1 MTKVSCSNASFSPLF
16 LEEGAAAPAHSELN
30 VAVQKLL
37 NTHVLI
43 SLTDTQGII
52 IYANEKFCAVSGY
65 TEIELLGQTH
75 SLINSGY
82 HSKEFIA
89 QLWQIISK
97 GETWHGQFCN
107 RRKNGEIYWVD
118 STIAP
123 LFNEAGEPY
132 QYLSIRRDITEQKNA
147 ELKLL
152 TLKQGLET
160 SNEMVLITDAKGVI
174 EYVNPAFCRLSG
186 WLETQLLGHKPAL
199 LNSDNTDLQTL
210 ANMYDTLKQGKMWTG
225 RLLNRR
231 QVIEYTFTEEPKTV
245 DYWAAVSVTPIFK
258 ANGDL
263 SGYVQS
269 QRDISVQVA
278 KEENLHSEHADK
290 AAKLDIAQ
298 VLQQQKPL
306 KTRFTEV
313 LALLFELQTF
323 NSQRKGTVLITNA
336 DAKFLDVFVRLG
348 HFSEDFIQNE
358 PRILIGK
365 GIWGKAAKS
374 TEITITDTCFCDSCE
389 EVEGD
394 DNHIHGHYIVPMIYA
409 GKVMGVFILYTNTHP
424 PQNMARLAML
434 KQVGEMMALS
444 LLQEQAQHSLDLARE
459 MTVKMTDMKSEF
471 LTNMSHEIRTPMNGI
486 LGMLDLLRD
495 SDLTQAQTD
504 LLDTA
509 ASSMES
515 LLATLNDILDFSKLE
530 AHKVELEHIEFHLP
544 VLVED
549 VCALL
554 SSHAADHKI
563 ELTCF
568 IPANFPILWQ
578 GDPTRLRQILINLLD
593 NALKFTEQGEVNVR
607 VMQTVGIDGDVQC
620 RFEIQDTGVGI
631 SAEQQTKLFKPFNQ
645 TDSSLSH
652 FHGGVGLGLSICKN
666 LVDMMHGAIGVES
679 VLGEETTFWFD
690 LPLTPSFQQPPMLPS
705 YLTGVKVLLID
716 DNATNRHIL
725 SHHLEAWQC
734 VVQPE
739 NSGHA
744 ALLELEIAASNDQP
758 YDVVIIDFQL
768 PDMDGC
774 ELARAMN
781 VNPILSHTPRLLLS
795 SNNFIGENEKHNLG
809 FSYCLCKPVR
819 PLQLFDALWNT
830 ISLPPQ
836 HNTTVKIEVNHIDY
850 ADKHILLVEDNAINQ
865 RVIIS
870 TLSRFNIAP
879 DVAKNSA
886 EAIELLKNNAYDL
899 ILMDCQ
905 MPIIDGYET
914 VQRLRAQELAM
925 YHTVS
930 IPIVALTTHNTD
942 VERQKCLEVG
952 MNDYLSKP
960 FSKHSFDQI
969 LTTWLKPTSFNIS
982 ENFEASQ
989 APNRQASAIDIA
1001 TSAIWNEAAALT
1013 QLDNDVKLFDEMV
1026 QLFLENAPSLL
1037 AQLESHIQND
1047 DFSALADAAHTLKSM
1062 VTHFCAKELVVKIA
1076 ILEDA
1081 ARENKIANF
1090 EQMIDDVF
1098 HATMQLTRVLAT
1110 RK

>member
-1 MTKVSCSNASFSPLF
+1 MPT
-16 LEEGAAAPAHSELN
+16 HSELN

-65 TEIELLGQTH
+65 TEAELLGQTH
-75 SLINSGY
+75 SIINSGY

-123 LFNEAGEPY
+123 LLNEAGEPY

-160 SNEMVLITDAKGVI
+160 SNEMVLITDARGVI
-174 EYVNPAFCRLSG
+174 EYANPAFCRLSG
-186 WLETQLLGHKPAL
+186 WLETQLLEHKPML
-199 LNSDNTDLQTL
+199 FNSENTDVQTL
-210 ANMYDTLKQGKMWTG
+210 ATMYDTLKQGKTWTG

-245 DYWAAVSVTPIFK
+245 DYWAAVSITPIFK

-298 VLQQQKPL
+298 ILQQQKPL

-313 LALLFELQTF
+313 LVMLCELQHLDF
-323 NSQRKGTVLITNA
+323 QRKGVILTKSA
-336 DAKFLDVFVRLG
+336 DEKFLDVFVRVG
-348 HFSEDFIQNE
+348 HFSDDFIPHEQ
-358 PRILIGK
+358 RILIGK
-365 GIWGKAAKS
+365 GILGKSAKT
-374 TEITITDTCFCDSCE
+374 TEITITDTCFCDLS
-389 EVEGD
+389 D
-394 DNHIHGHYIVPMIYA
+394 DSKENENDIHGHYIVPMIY
-409 GKVMGVFILYTNTHP
+409 GGNVIGIFVLYANTHP
-424 PQNMARLAML
+424 LQSMTRLAML
-434 KQVGEMMALS
+434 KQVGEMMALA

-495 SDLTQAQTD
+495 SNLTQAQTD

-509 ASSMES
+509 ASSMET
-515 LLATLNDILDFSKLE
+515 LLITLNDILDFSKLE

-544 VLVED
+544 VLVEE
-549 VCALL
+549 VCSSL
-554 SSHAADHKI
+554 SSHIADYKI

-568 IPANFPILWQ
+568 IPANFPILWL
-578 GDPTRLRQILINLLD
+578 GDPTRLRQILTNLLD

-607 VMQTVGIDGDVQC
+607 VMQTVGVDGDMQC
-620 RFEIQDTGVGI
+620 RFEIQDTGIGI
-631 SAEQQTKLFKPFNQ
+631 SSEQQVKLFNPFNQ
-645 TDSSLSH
+645 SDSSTSH
-652 FHGGVGLGLSICKN
+652 VHTGVGLGLSICRN
-666 LVDMMHGAIGVES
+666 LITMMNGAIGVES
-679 VLGEETTFWFD
+679 TLGEGTTFWFD
-690 LPLTPSFQQPPMLPS
+690 LPLTPALQQPPILPS
-705 YLTGVKVLLID
+705 YLTGVKVLLVD
-716 DNATNRHIL
+716 DNTTNRHIL
-725 SHHLEAWQC
+725 SHHLQAWQC
-734 VVQPE
+734 LVQTE
-739 NSGHA
+739 SSGRA

-758 YDVVIIDFQL
+758 YDVAIIDFQL

-781 VNPILSHTPRLLLS
+781 ANPLLSHTPRLLMA
-795 SNNFIGENEKHNLG
+795 SNHFVGENEKHNLG
-809 FSYCLCKPVR
+809 FSYCLSKPVR
-819 PLQLFDALWNT
+819 QLQLFDELWNT
-830 ISLPPQ
+830 ISLPSQ
-836 HNTTVKIEVNHIDY
+836 QNTIEKPESSNPDY
-850 ADKHILLVEDNAINQ
+850 TAKHVLLVEANALNQ
-865 RVIIS
+865 QTIVS
-870 TLSRFNIAP
+870 TLSRCNISP
-879 DVAKNSA
+879 DIARTGT
-886 EAIELLKNNAYDL
+886 EAVELLKNNVYDL

-905 MPIIDGYET
+905 VPIIDEYET
-914 VQRLRAQELAM
+914 VQQLRAQELAL
-925 YHTVS
+925 YHKVS
-930 IPIVALTTHNTD
+930 IPIIALTTHNTD
-942 VERQKCLEVG
+942 KEHQKCLEAG
-952 MNDYLSKP
+952 MNDSLSKP
-960 FSKHSFDQI
+960 FNKHSLGQM
-969 LTTWLKPTSFNIS
+969 LTTWLMPTSKMLNK
-982 ENFEASQ
+982 FETSNVVSKKASV
-989 APNRQASAIDIA
+989 PDTFVS
-1001 TSAIWNEAAALT
+1001 SIWNEDAALT
-1013 QLDNDVKLFDEMV
+1013 QLDGDVKLFDEMV

-1037 AQLESHIQND
+1037 VQLDNCIQND
-1047 DFSALADAAHTLKSM
+1047 DFSALADNAHTLKSM
-1062 VTHFCAKELVVKIA
+1062 VTHFCAKELVVKLA
-1076 ILEDA
+1076 ILENA

-1098 HATMQLTRVLAT
+1098 HATMQLSRVLAT